1 MKSYNIWKKMSHPVI
16 SNEEKYTLEKEKK
29 KNDDKISEVHETI
42 KKILDKYKLFYKQD
56 LLSM

>member
-16 SNEEKYTLEKEKK
+16 SSEEKYTLEKEKK
-29 KNDDKISEVHETI
+29 KNDEKISEVHETI
-42 KKILDKYKLFYKQD
+42 QKVLDKYKIFYKQD